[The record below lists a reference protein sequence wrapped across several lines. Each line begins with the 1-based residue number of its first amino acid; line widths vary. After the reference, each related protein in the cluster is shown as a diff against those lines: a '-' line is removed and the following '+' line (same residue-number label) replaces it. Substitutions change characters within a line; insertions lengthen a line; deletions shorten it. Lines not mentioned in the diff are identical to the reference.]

1 MDEMNKMDVV
11 ETAVDTVSDVAN
23 STGFDVKSVGVG
35 IGVGVALAAAGKFV
49 WRKFIRPKVD
59 KSRERRAKEKLE
71 KAKRA
76 EGADDIPEDIEKE
89 YPIGK

>member
-35 IGVGVALAAAGKFV
+35 IGVGGALAAAGIFV
-49 WRKFIRPKVD
+49 WRKFISPKWT
-59 KSRERRAKEKLE
+59 EHRRKAKLQ
-71 KAKRA
+71 KAKRVN
-76 EGADDIPEDIEKE
+76 GDNDVPPDIDEE
-89 YPIGK
+89 YPIK